1 VGHTKLSLQ
10 ESQQRTLVG
19 RTPGAA
25 EYLHISRATASP
37 DLRRLSDNNQR
48 RLSITLTGTAAGAP
62 DQWTKGRPQFQSRHG
77 NQAVLT
83 PINVGRLRISTQRQC
98 CDLMTDKDRD
108 ILCCHKAVP
117 RVVSVECAHT
127 PVPSA
132 VWLETTALVLVLQ
145 PIECPLSCPELPMY
159 SRDCRFVV
167 NGLYR
172 PGKLALAVSQARE
185 RSRLWRAGPRNHDR
199 LL

>member
-1 VGHTKLSLQ
+1 LVVRQALPNIFI
-10 ESQQRTLVG
+10 LVG
-19 RTPGAA
+19 RLPRQICADCLIT
-25 EYLHISRATASP
+25 INVDSRSL
-37 DLRRLSDNNQR
+37 LRARRQGRRTSGQR
-48 RLSITLTGTAAGAP
+48 VDRQI
-62 DQWTKGRPQFQSRHG
+62 QSRHCD
-77 NQAVLT
+77 QTVLT
-83 PINVGRLRISTQRQC
+83 PVNSSRLRISTQRQC